1 MALSLGPILYFHH
14 SDVQG
19 GVGVTSHTHMIFFP
33 KVFPCFLVIISH
45 YLFSYILGEN
55 IPSGEYSL
63 QLTLQ
68 FD

>member
-1 MALSLGPILYFHH
+1 MLLLWISG
-14 SDVQG
+14 DVC
-19 GVGVTSHTHMIFFP
+19 VGVTSHTPRIYFP

-45 YLFSYILGEN
+45 LSSLLFLGEN
-55 IPSGEYSL
+55 IPLGEYSL